1 MSKPRIE
8 LLVPILIT
16 ISTVR
21 VMAFDPFTAMAAA
34 DHAYSLM
41 NKVDE
46 AADVGFALTD
56 LLEELGIDS
65 DSEEQEIQSAL
76 DRIDSVYSRSRELQ
90 WAGNDISES
99 MRGDLVKGKNI
110 AKRIKALKNT
120 IQSSKKIAVLMGVRP
135 KAGEK
140 AVQIQEIK
148 IDSMILEE
156 LQSIRR
162 AQYLS
167 YLEDKEAKNK
177 REVFLAEIL
186 NKKKP
191 LSRGKP

>member
-1 MSKPRIE
+1 MFKHRIE
-8 LLVPILIT
+8 LLVPILI
-16 ISTVR
+16 SVSAVR
-21 VMAFDPFTAMAAA
+21 VLAFDPYSAMVAA
-34 DHAYSLM
+34 DHAYSFM
-41 NKVDE
+41 NKVEE
-46 AADVGFALTD
+46 ASDVGFALTD
-56 LLEELGIDS
+56 LLEELGIDA
-65 DSEEQEIQSAL
+65 DSEEAEIQRAL

-90 WAGNDISES
+90 WAGTDISES
-99 MRGDLVKGKNI
+99 VHGDLVKGKNI

-120 IQSSKKIAVLMGVRP
+120 IQSSKKIAILMGFRP

-140 AVQIQEIK
+140 AVRIQEIK

-162 AQYLS
+162 AQYLA

-186 NKKKP
+186 NQKKAP
-191 LSRGKP
+191 TRGKP